1 MQNFYGP
8 ILTLALLF
16 ILASTAYLF
25 AFKGKER
32 VLGKYPL
39 GRFTFSALLFT
50 AGVDSGL
57 VMLPLT
63 EFPEYAKDPI
73 YSFTNPAAIE
83 FGFWGFLVWTFYFIT
98 AYYFLRI
105 EPKIGLFEIP
115 FFKWVNNLVIIATC
129 AFTAFLFLGN
139 LPSYIDGITPA
150 QQWGLVTVVVL
161 TAVLTSM
168 EVHFIKVLS
177 VGSTWLFFCLI
188 FGMWYD
194 SGIWLSGFLKNIGLV
209 LDYFPNIHKFIT
221 PINDYHQ
228 FYLMWWFSWSIMI
241 GQFMAKFAGNM
252 TIRQLLVSMLIIPS
266 IQLAVWFSVLYGYY
280 SNATSV
286 PDFWK
291 ICMVVVG
298 IIYVVNSLDSLTRLY
313 TDNLNLTTERL
324 GRFKYALLN
333 LTLLMSL
340 VALYKFAP
348 DLMQIQY
355 VGLTVI
361 FLYISALVRM
371 TYRRD
376 LMIPAQGVDKNEPLK
391 VRWAD

>member
-1 MQNFYGP
+1 MQTFYGVV
-8 ILTLALLF
+8 LTVAVLF
-16 ILASTAYLF
+16 ILAATAYIF
-25 AFKGKER
+25 AFHGKQR

-39 GRFTFSALLFT
+39 GTFTFSALLFT
-50 AGVDSGL
+50 AGLDSGL

-73 YSFTNPAAIE
+73 YAFTNPAAIE

-105 EPKIGLFEIP
+105 EPKVKLFDIA

-139 LPSYIDGITPA
+139 LPSYIDGITPL
-150 QQWGLVTVVVL
+150 QQWMLVTFVVL
-161 TAVLTSM
+161 TAVVTST
-168 EVHFIKVLS
+168 EIRFIKVLS
-177 VGSTWLFFCLI
+177 VGSTWLFFSLI
-188 FGMWYD
+188 AGMWFD
-194 SGIWLSGFLKNIGLV
+194 SGMWLTGFLKNMGLV
-209 LDYFPNIHKFIT
+209 LDYFPNIHRFVL

-241 GQFMAKFAGNM
+241 GQFMAKFAGDM
-252 TIRQLLVSMLIIPS
+252 SVRKLLISMLIIPS
-266 IQLAVWFSVLYGYY
+266 IQLAVWFSVLFGYY
-280 SNATSV
+280 SNATEV
-286 PDFWK
+286 ANFWK

-313 TDNLNLTTERL
+313 TDNLNLTTQRL
-324 GRFKYALLN
+324 GSRVYIVLN
-333 LTLLMSL
+333 LAVMMGL

-361 FLYISALVRM
+361 FLYAAALVRM
-371 TYRRD
+371 YLRRD
-376 LMIPAQGVDKNEPLK
+376 LLKTPHGADKNAPL
-391 VRWAD
+391 ALQTA